1 MAKAFRRFNLKL
13 LLLSVLTKLQNI
25 YTGYGK
31 MVGETVKMSIINFG
45 LNKGI

>member
-25 YTGYGK
+25 YTDFDK
-31 MVGETVKMSIINFG
+31 IPGETVKMSLIKPGSNT
-45 LNKGI
+45 LL